1 MTWTKPRSRP
11 VPLLALAL
19 AAAVAGAVPGATA
32 LPGAAEEAPPA
43 AAPGAGAADFSG
55 LWLGA
60 VVYEEAKKELEIVVE
75 LAPAASGALAG
86 TIDLPSFRIEYRP
99 LEEVGVDGRAITFLF
114 RHDSETRGAKAPF
127 LFKGTLGEDGTTI
140 AGTFTEFVGTMPFRL
155 ERIGE
160 AFSERPSR
168 ETPPVTPMAAGG
180 AELRD
185 AFNRDAG
192 SVRMLLM
199 LSPRCGICLAS
210 AQMIQRYV
218 FDRIEGPGLA
228 GYVVWGPML
237 GDETAEHADTAT
249 GFLNDPRVGHFW
261 TPEHTLALA
270 LSGQVGMPADE
281 PAWDVFLLYPP
292 EAAWGDKPPDPAVVM
307 HVDRPLPEEQ
317 RLDARELHAR
327 AAALLDL
334 TEGGDRGDGDDG
346 AGER

>member
-19 AAAVAGAVPGATA
+19 AAAVLAAVPGAAT
-32 LPGAAEEAPPA
+32 LPA
-43 AAPGAGAADFSG
+43 AAEDAPAAAAAPADFSG

-60 VVYEEAKKELEIVVE
+60 VIYEEAKKELEIVVE
-75 LAPAASGALAG
+75 LAPAADGALAG
-86 TIDLPSFRIEYRP
+86 TIDLPTFRIEYRP

-127 LFKGTLGEDGTTI
+127 LFKGTLGEDGRTI
-140 AGTFTEFVGTMPFRL
+140 TGIFTEFVGEMPFRL
-155 ERIGE
+155 ERIGD

-270 LSGQVGMPADE
+270 LSGPVGMPADE

-292 EAAWGDKPPDPAVVM
+292 EAAWGDKPPKPAVVM
-307 HVDRPLPEEQ
+307 HVDRPLSEEQ

-327 AAALLDL
+327 AAELLEL
-334 TEGGDRGDGDDG
+334 VEGGDRGAGDDG
-346 AGER
+346 GAGKR